1 MKKLVVLALAAV
13 VIISLLT
20 GCVKPAPADF
30 LIDSKNYFEIGVP
43 YNSKVW
49 FQAPWYRI
57 SGREYMTDHSMD
69 FQTYT
74 VGQDAELTGM
84 NVDQLQGATITVSER
99 NLKDQVNAYYYRD
112 IFLVLNHLQGTKP
125 ARNRQG
131 NLRLQD
137 IASVWYTLNGYVQE
151 AKVLSFNLSFYGEI
165 TKEVQIDS
173 IRIASIQYQAAFDSF
188 RITPLAIPKNQSE
201 EVYEKY
207 ISDGGGGTL
216 VGPSMLQFGY
226 CFVEG
231 TAKSAIR
238 NIRVEAANDTCIV
251 LDKTNY
257 REFATYYDSF
267 SEQTINGRDTG
278 SFAKGDEIYLEYDYV
293 FLGKTPEEFE
303 EYDAAIACLRY
314 VFTQED
320 GTELNNYIYQTSIR
334 APEYALVHLLLNES

>member
-13 VIISLLT
+13 VIISLLI

-112 IFLVLNHLQGTKP
+112 IFLVLNHLRGTKP

-137 IASVWYTLNGYVQE
+137 IANVWYALTGYVQK
-151 AKVLSFNLSFYGEI
+151 AKVLSFNLGFHGEI

-173 IRIASIQYQAAFDSF
+173 IRIASIQYQATFDSF
-188 RITPLAIPKNQSE
+188 HITPLAIPENRTGDI
-201 EVYEKY
+201 YEQLD
-207 ISDGGGGTL
+207 SGSFGGVSL
-216 VGPSMLQFGY
+216 YSSMSQAGY
-226 CFVEG
+226 CLIEG
-231 TAKSAIR
+231 TAKTAIR
-238 NIRVEAANDTCIV
+238 DIRVEGVNDSCVV

-257 REFATYYDSF
+257 SDFKKYSDNF
-267 SEQTINGRDTG
+267 FEQTINGRNAG
-278 SFAKGDEIYLEYDYV
+278 PFAKGDEIYLEYDYV
-293 FLGKTPEEFE
+293 YLRKTPEEFKH
-303 EYDAAIACLRY
+303 YDSAIACLRY
-314 VFTQED
+314 IFTLDD
-320 GTELNNYIYQTSIR
+320 GTELNGYSYQSSVI
-334 APEYALVHLLLNES
+334 APEYALVHLLWNES

>member
-13 VIISLLT
+13 VIISLLI

-112 IFLVLNHLQGTKP
+112 IFLVLNHLRGTKP

-137 IASVWYTLNGYVQE
+137 IANVWYALTGYVQK
-151 AKVLSFNLSFYGEI
+151 AKVLSFNLGFHGEI

-173 IRIASIQYQAAFDSF
+173 IRIASIQYQATFDSF
-188 RITPLAIPKNQSE
+188 HITPLAIPENRTGDI
-201 EVYEKY
+201 YEQLD
-207 ISDGGGGTL
+207 SGSFGGVSL
-216 VGPSMLQFGY
+216 YSSMSQAGY
-226 CFVEG
+226 CLIEG
-231 TAKSAIR
+231 TAKTAIR
-238 NIRVEAANDTCIV
+238 DIRVEGVNDSCVV

-257 REFATYYDSF
+257 SDFKKYSDNF
-267 SEQTINGRDTG
+267 FEQTINGRNAG
-278 SFAKGDEIYLEYDYV
+278 PFAKGDEIYLEYDYV
-293 FLGKTPEEFE
+293 YLRKTPEEFKH
-303 EYDAAIACLRY
+303 YDSAIACLRY
-314 VFTQED
+314 IFTLDD
-320 GTELNNYIYQTSIR
+320 GTELNGYSYQSSVI
-334 APEYALVHLLLNES
+334 APEYALVHLLCNES